1 MENKETVEMEKQTVI
16 FAVGT
21 ENGVVNRI
29 GKAFIATPEI
39 RFQGGEVNWLV
50 DKYKTP
56 LHGQK
61 NKKWEKL

>member
-1 MENKETVEMEKQTVI
+1 MANKEVDEMEKQTVI

-29 GKAFIATPEI
+29 GKAYIATPEI

-50 DKYKTP
+50 DKFKTT
-56 LHGQK
+56 L
-61 NKKWEKL
+61 L